1 MDHSIPRYIT
11 LILASAALA
20 TPALGTDKPPCSTM
34 ESRPGGAPGW
44 LAWGP
49 VSSGQHVN
57 LLGIPATWDA
67 DRALAELESY
77 GFCTSAPATVDE
89 PEALTPLE
97 ENHQR
102 LTQPDPTKPDSGLA
116 GLAVVAVV
124 LGALW
129 ASRDD
134 DAPLADYRPRPIHQP
149 HQDAQLAPVAPLP
162 IPTPSTLPRLAPVA
176 AVASPVAPVADHFA
190 DVNKMVALG
199 SGATRPALVSPE
211 VAPVDVSATMADRL
225 RPTLITPL

>member
-1 MDHSIPRYIT
+1 MKPALT

-20 TPALGTDKPPCSTM
+20 SPALADKPPCSTM
-34 ESRPGGAPGW
+34 EPRPGGAPGW

-49 VSSGQHVN
+49 VGMDGQHVN

-77 GFCTSAPATVDE
+77 GFCTSAPAPVDE

-149 HQDAQLAPVAPLP
+149 HQDALLTHR
-162 IPTPSTLPRLAPVA
+162 TPFPCPSQRLAPCP
-176 AVASPVAPVADHFA
+176 ASPPWLLWPSQV
-190 DVNKMVALG
+190 LQ
-199 SGATRPALVSPE
+199 
-211 VAPVDVSATMADRL
+211 
-225 RPTLITPL
+225 

>member
-1 MDHSIPRYIT
+1 MKPALT

-20 TPALGTDKPPCSTM
+20 SPALAEKPPCSTM

-77 GFCTSAPATVDE
+77 GFCTSTPPAPVEETA
-89 PEALTPLE
+89 ALTPLE

-149 HQDAQLAPVAPLP
+149 HQDALLTHR
-162 IPTPSTLPRLAPVA
+162 TPFPCPSQRLAPCL
-176 AVASPVAPVADHFA
+176 ASPRWLRWPSQVLAGCQNLAPCWY
-190 DVNKMVALG
+190 
-199 SGATRPALVSPE
+199 
-211 VAPVDVSATMADRL
+211 RL
-225 RPTLITPL
+225 RWPPWMYLPRSLFLRQPVLGRDLH